1 MKFAA
6 IRDLQNSTSTVVK
19 KAQREPIIVTVHGRP
34 KAVLTKITE
43 DELEDF
49 LFENSPILRRR
60 IEEGLKDIKKGRT
73 VSYSALK
80 ARLRKSSRRG
90 R

>member
-6 IRDLQNSTSTVVK
+6 IRDLQNSTSKVVK
-19 KAQREPIIVTVHGRP
+19 KAQREPVIVTVHGRP

-60 IEEGLKDIKKGRT
+60 IEEGLADIKKGRT
-73 VSYSALK
+73 VSHSALK
-80 ARLRKSSRRG
+80 AKLRKPSRRD